1 MTDAERIEQLERE
14 LDETLEA
21 ALTIIVGMADA
32 IAPTAEAKEDLARG
46 FAEAA
51 GGTDGAIPRLSR
63 AVADLL
69 LRVADEQ

>member
-14 LDETLEA
+14 LDETLDA

-32 IAPTAEAKEDLARG
+32 IAPTAESKRELANG

-51 GGTDGAIPRLSR
+51 ESVDGAIPRLSR